1 MKRTA
6 TVVDKEEL
14 GSNLCWQP
22 EGRCNSFT
30 RESIL
35 ANAPP
40 SSGVYGLVNFDR
52 QIFIGESDNIREALL
67 RHQNE
72 TDFKSQGLTP
82 TGFTFELCGVQ
93 SRKLWAAELIARFAP
108 LLQKEAALIEPWPPS
123 NGPVPNE
130 TDKGDWKLGTD
141 DDHKEFPVHERQEHS
156 KARRRFRIKRT
167 QAVGLASIFVAT
179 AAIIFYLALP
189 ADYSDQTHANGA
201 SPPSVETI
209 SLVQQNGSFLR
220 NASSAKT
227 AETLTDER
235 VEARRPKLN
244 RDGSSSAKTGETIQA
259 NLSPQVTETVDSAGK
274 TGLGKTWSVQISAAP
289 TKNVADKLVQQ
300 LRAEGYD
307 GYVVEA
313 NVKNQSYYRVRVG
326 RFPKRE
332 EAESTR
338 QSLALHESYKQ
349 AFVAP
354 N

>member
-1 MKRTA
+1 LKRTA

-67 RHQNE
+67 RHENE
-72 TDFKSQGLTP
+72 TDFKSERLKP
-82 TGFTFELCGVQ
+82 TGFTFELCGAQ
-93 SRKLWAAELIARFAP
+93 SRKLWAAELIARFQP
-108 LLQKEAALIEPWPPS
+108 MLQKEGVLIEPWSPS
-123 NGPVPNE
+123 NGPMLNE
-130 TDKGDWKLGTD
+130 TDQGDWQLGTGA
-141 DDHKEFPVHERQEHS
+141 DHQEFPIHEREKHLKTHRS
-156 KARRRFRIKRT
+156 FRIKRT
-167 QAVGLASIFVAT
+167 HAFGMASILVAS
-179 AAIIFYLALP
+179 AAIILYLALP

-201 SPPSVETI
+201 SPAPGETT
-209 SLVQQNGSFLR
+209 SLTPRNGSSLR
-220 NASSAKT
+220 NESSAKT
-227 AETLTDER
+227 AETPTER

-244 RDGSSSAKTGETIQA
+244 RDGSSSAKTGDTIQA

-274 TGLGKTWSVQISAAP
+274 TWLGKTWSVQIAAAP

-313 NVKNQSYYRVRVG
+313 NVKNQTYYRVRVG

-338 QSLALHESYKQ
+338 QSLALHESYEQ